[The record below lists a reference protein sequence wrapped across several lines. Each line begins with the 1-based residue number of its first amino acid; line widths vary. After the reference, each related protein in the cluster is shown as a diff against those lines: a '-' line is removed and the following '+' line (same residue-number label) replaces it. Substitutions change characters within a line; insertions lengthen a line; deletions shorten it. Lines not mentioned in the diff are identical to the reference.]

1 MITLLLAFLRRDWM
15 RRASYRLL
23 VIWQLAGMAG
33 FLAILYVSGGT
44 LASLARSQGLGDG
57 YIAFI
62 LAGLAFTDLYLT
74 SMQAFSGTVREAQLQ
89 GTLEP
94 MLLAPIRV
102 PELVAGSILFP
113 FAQSLVRT
121 LIAISVAFFAFGLF
135 HHANPLSAV
144 LVLVPGIV
152 SFAAIG
158 VLSASF
164 VLAFKQGDPVIGLFA
179 FVSSIVGGSVFP
191 TSMLPGWVQTIGW
204 VLPLTSGLSGIR
216 QALAGASPLQVLP
229 EVAALSIT
237 VLVLLPIAGF
247 AFDAALRHAKRE
259 GSLVQY

>member
-1 MITLLLAFLRRDWM
+1 MIPMLFAFLRRDWL

-33 FLAILYVSGGT
+33 FLGILYVTGGA
-44 LASLARSQGLGDG
+44 LAGLARSHGLGDA
-57 YIAFI
+57 YVAFI
-62 LAGLAFTDLYLT
+62 LAGLAFTDLFLT
-74 SMQAFSGTVREAQLQ
+74 SMQTFSGTVREAQLQ

-102 PELVAGSILFP
+102 HELVAGSILFP

-121 LIAISVAFFAFGLF
+121 AITLSVAFFAFGLF
-135 HHANPLSAV
+135 HHANPLSAL
-144 LVLVPGIV
+144 LVLIPGIV
-152 SFAAIG
+152 TFASIG

-164 VLAFKQGDPVIGLFA
+164 VLAFKQGDPVIGMFA

-191 TSMLPGWVQTIGW
+191 TSLFPGWVQSVGW
-204 VLPLTSGLSGIR
+204 FFPLTS
-216 QALAGASPLQVLP
+216 ALAGIRAALNGGSPLDVAPQVG
-229 EVAALSIT
+229 ALWLT
-237 VLVLLPIAGF
+237 TLVLLPLAGV
-247 AFDAALRHAKRE
+247 AFNAALRHAKRE